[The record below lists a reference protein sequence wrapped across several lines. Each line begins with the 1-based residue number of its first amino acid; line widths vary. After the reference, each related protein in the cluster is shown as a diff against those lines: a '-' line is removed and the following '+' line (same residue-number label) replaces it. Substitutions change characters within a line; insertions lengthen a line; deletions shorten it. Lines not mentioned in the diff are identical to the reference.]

1 MTLTPTPP
9 LDDDSAAEPG
19 EPAADTVAAPGI
31 GRLAATV
38 DRLRVQLQNAETTAD
53 ARALV
58 ELAKGILMERLR
70 CGQAQAAKQLDVLA
84 ERSGLPA
91 LELAADLVNEISND
105 PLTRIAREHTQARDA
120 DLALASLLAGAATLT
135 APGASE
141 SGFDVENAALSVAPT
156 SATAQEASPGARL
169 RAAESG
175 VLSATDA
182 HAAAQSLKQHAL
194 GPLGADAVAIWEL
207 GTDGSLVLAG
217 HAGFSAAE
225 AQRWRHVPPHVLTL
239 ARRAVVE
246 RGIQLISDT
255 SSSDMP
261 SIGLNLRDGAGG
273 RVTLPAEL
281 GGRVLGVLEVCWP
294 QPVEDL
300 PPVVSRQLEALAELC
315 AYTLDGG
322 QQVAADSTVHAGTRR
337 SDASDDATDPRLSD
351 LADTLLD
358 PALVLRPLHDTEGRL
373 ADFVIEYTNKH
384 FADPAG
390 RPRAVVTGLPL
401 LEAYPLA
408 AEPGALFDKVEHVY
422 ATGEPFS
429 SEQLVL
435 NARIDQVPVSSVAA
449 VGISRLG
456 RSVLL
461 TWRLQDEAAR
471 LATLLQHA
479 QRLGRIG
486 GFEENLVTG
495 ETTWNAQLFDLYGLP
510 STAQP
515 IPLNRLENHAHP
527 DDAIA
532 LGRFLRTL
540 MHNRAAASA
549 AFRLQR
555 PDGVLRY
562 IRIVAEPVVDDAG
575 LLIAVRGACQDI
587 SSQHWTEIALAATR
601 DQLAH
606 TEQEA
611 AERNR
616 LALRLQ
622 RAIMPTA
629 PRPIDAAGLDIAVR
643 YRPAETDH
651 LVGGDWYDAVVL
663 PTEQILLVV
672 GDVAG
677 HGIDAATDMVALRN
691 ALRGLAAT
699 GAGPAQ
705 LLSWLNTVAHHLTD
719 HVTATAVCG
728 VYDPSRQT
736 LRWARAGHPPPL
748 LVRDGRATALPLP
761 TGMLLG
767 AVSDAHYGEQELAL
781 HPGDTLMM
789 YTDGLIERKDSTLDQ
804 SLEHLRSAA
813 QVAVPALGEQLDY
826 LLRHSNA
833 DTDDDTCLIGVRVRV
848 GAAAAGA

>member
-9 LDDDSAAEPG
+9 LDGDSAAEPG
-19 EPAADTVAAPGI
+19 EAADTAKAAEQSEEAAPGI

-70 CGQAQAAKQLDVLA
+70 CGQADAAKQLDVLA

-105 PLTRIAREHTQARDA
+105 PLTRIAREHAGSVA
-120 DLALASLLAGAATLT
+120 AAALARRDSDLDSAIAAF
-135 APGASE
+135 
-141 SGFDVENAALSVAPT
+141 SGSPAVELPEP
-156 SATAQEASPGARL
+156 EASPGARL
-169 RAAESG
+169 RTAESG
-175 VLSATDA
+175 VISATDA
-182 HAAAQSLKQHAL
+182 QAAAQSLKQHAL
-194 GPLGADAVAIWEL
+194 GPLGAQAVAIWEL

-217 HAGFSAAE
+217 YAGFNASE
-225 AQRWRHVPPHVLTL
+225 AQRWRHVPPHVATL

-246 RGIQLISDT
+246 RRLQIIADT
-255 SSSDMP
+255 ADCDVP
-261 SIGLNLRDGAGG
+261 SIGANRRDDEGG
-273 RVTLPAEL
+273 RVALPAEL

-294 QPVEDL
+294 HSIGDLQPV
-300 PPVVSRQLEALAELC
+300 VIKQLEALAELC

-322 QQVAADSTVHAGTRR
+322 QQIAAHTTLRAG
-337 SDASDDATDPRLSD
+337 ASATAKGQAVDPQLTD
-351 LADTLLD
+351 LVDTLLD
-358 PALVLRPLHDTEGRL
+358 PALILCPLHDAEGRL
-373 ADFVIEYTNKH
+373 VDFVIEYTNEN
-384 FADPAG
+384 FVDPAG

-429 SEQLVL
+429 TEQLVL

-461 TWRLQDEAAR
+461 NWRLQDEAAR

-510 STAQP
+510 PTAQP
-515 IPLNRLENHAHP
+515 IPLSRLENHAHP
-527 DDAIA
+527 DDADA
-532 LGRFLRTL
+532 LGRFLRAL
-540 MHNRAAASA
+540 MHRHAAASA

-622 RAIMPTA
+622 RAIMPSA
-629 PRPIDAAGLDIAVR
+629 PRPVDAAGLDIAVR

-663 PTEQILLVV
+663 PTEQVLLAV

-728 VYDPSRQT
+728 IYDPSSQT

-748 LVRDGRATALPLP
+748 LIRDGRATALPLP

-767 AVSDAHYGEQELAL
+767 ATGEAHYGEQELTL

-789 YTDGLIERKDSTLDQ
+789 YTDGLIERKDASLDQ
-804 SLEHLRSAA
+804 SLEHLRAAA

-826 LLRHSNA
+826 LLSHSNA
-833 DTDDDTCLIGVRVRV
+833 DTDDDTCLIGIRLREE
-848 GAAAAGA
+848 AAASA

>member
-1 MTLTPTPP
+1 M
-9 LDDDSAAEPG
+9 
-19 EPAADTVAAPGI
+19 
-31 GRLAATV
+31 
-38 DRLRVQLQNAETTAD
+38 
-53 ARALV
+53 
-58 ELAKGILMERLR
+58 R
-70 CGQAQAAKQLDVLA
+70 CGQTEAARQLETLA
-84 ERSGLPA
+84 GRSGLPA

-105 PLTRIAREHTQARDA
+105 PLTRIAREHAEFDGVHTPYQEPGPDAASGPGRDGAADREPPPADA
-120 DLALASLLAGAATLT
+120 DLDDIAPADADVDDTAFDDTALG
-135 APGASE
+135 
-141 SGFDVENAALSVAPT
+141 
-156 SATAQEASPGARL
+156 GARSEVSDVDAAGRASAGVRL
-169 RAAESG
+169 RTAESG
-175 VLSATDA
+175 VLGAADTQ
-182 HAAAQSLKQHAL
+182 AAAQSLKQHAL
-194 GPLGADAVAIWEL
+194 GPLGATAVAIWAL
-207 GTDGSLVLAG
+207 GTDGSLMLAG

-225 AQRWRHVPPHVLTL
+225 ARRWRHVPPYVATL
-239 ARRAVVE
+239 ARRALVE
-246 RGIQLISDT
+246 RRPQWVNDASDQAL
-255 SSSDMP
+255 P
-261 SIGLNLRDGAGG
+261 SIGLGRRGGSGG
-273 RVTLPAEL
+273 RAALAAAL

-294 QPVEDL
+294 RPVDEPS
-300 PPVVSRQLEALAELC
+300 PPVARQLEALAELC
-315 AYTLDGG
+315 AYTLDSG
-322 QQVAADSTVHAGTRR
+322 VAGEDAPGAATAAGRAG
-337 SDASDDATDPRLSD
+337 DVRLTD

-358 PALVLRPLHDTEGRL
+358 AAIILRPLHDEGRL
-373 ADFVIEYTNKH
+373 VDFVIEYTNEH
-384 FADPAG
+384 FVDPAG
-390 RPRAVVTGLPL
+390 RPRSAVTGLPL

-408 AEPGALFDKVEHVY
+408 AEPGAMFDKVEHVY

-429 SEQLVL
+429 SEQVVI

-456 RSVLL
+456 DRVLL

-495 ETTWNAQLFDLYGLP
+495 ETTWNAQLFSLYGLP
-510 STAQP
+510 PTAQP
-515 IPLNRLENHAHP
+515 VPLSRLEAYAHP
-527 DDAIA
+527 DDATAI
-532 LGRFLRTL
+532 GRFLRSL
-540 MHNRAAASA
+540 IHHRSAAST

-555 PDGVLRY
+555 TDGVLRY
-562 IRIVAEPVVDDAG
+562 IRIVAEPVLDDAG
-575 LLIAVRGACQDI
+575 LLVSVRGACQDI

-622 RAIMPTA
+622 RAIMPPA
-629 PRPIDAAGLDIAVR
+629 PRPIDAAGLEIAVR

-663 PTEQILLVV
+663 PTRQILLVV

-705 LLSWLNTVAHHLTD
+705 LLSWLNTVAHHLND
-719 HVTATAVCG
+719 QVTATAVCG
-728 VYDPSRQT
+728 LYDPDSRT

-767 AVSDAHYGEQELAL
+767 VVGDAQYGEQELTL
-781 HPGDTLMM
+781 RHGDTLMM
-789 YTDGLIERKDSTLDQ
+789 YTDGLIERKDSSLDQ
-804 SLEHLRSAA
+804 SLEHLRTAA
-813 QVAVPALGEQLDY
+813 QVSVSALSEQLDY
-826 LLRHSNA
+826 MLMHSNA
-833 DTDDDTCLIGVRVRV
+833 DTDDDTCLIGVHVR
-848 GAAAAGA
+848 

>member
-9 LDDDSAAEPG
+9 LGGDSAAEPG
-19 EPAADTVAAPGI
+19 EAAEAAESTEVVTPGI

-38 DRLRVQLQNAETTAD
+38 DRLRVQLRNAETTAD

-70 CGQAQAAKQLDVLA
+70 CGQADAAKQLDVLS

-105 PLTRIAREHTQARDA
+105 PLTRIAREHPG
-120 DLALASLLAGAATLT
+120 SVAGAVRTPDDSGVDA
-135 APGASE
+135 AIAAFSGSPAVVFSE
-141 SGFDVENAALSVAPT
+141 P
-156 SATAQEASPGARL
+156 EASPGARL
-169 RAAESG
+169 RTAESG
-175 VLSATDA
+175 VISATDA

-194 GPLGADAVAIWEL
+194 GPLGAEAVAIWEL

-217 HAGFSAAE
+217 YAGFSPAE
-225 AQRWRHVPPHVLTL
+225 AQRWRHVPPHVATL

-246 RGIQLISDT
+246 RGLQIIMDASDC
-255 SSSDMP
+255 DVP
-261 SIGLNLRDGAGG
+261 SIGANRRDDAGG
-273 RVTLPAEL
+273 RVALPAEL

-294 QPVEDL
+294 QSIGDLQPVAI
-300 PPVVSRQLEALAELC
+300 RQLEALAELC

-322 QQVAADSTVHAGTRR
+322 QQIAAHTAPRAGAPAAARGQAADPQL
-337 SDASDDATDPRLSD
+337 TDLV
-351 LADTLLD
+351 DTLLD
-358 PALVLRPLHDTEGRL
+358 PALILSPLHDAEGRL
-373 ADFVIEYTNKH
+373 VDFTIEYTNEN

-429 SEQLVL
+429 TEQLVL
-435 NARIDQVPVSSVAA
+435 NSRIDQVPVSSVAA

-510 STAQP
+510 PTAQP
-515 IPLNRLENHAHP
+515 IPLGRLENHAHP
-527 DDAIA
+527 DDADA
-532 LGRFLRTL
+532 LSRFLRAL
-540 MHNRAAASA
+540 MHRHAAASA

-622 RAIMPTA
+622 RAIMPSA
-629 PRPIDAAGLDIAVR
+629 PRPVDAAGLDIAVR

-663 PTEQILLVV
+663 PTEQILLAV

-728 VYDPSRQT
+728 IYDPSSQT

-748 LVRDGRATALPLP
+748 LIRDGRATALPLP

-767 AVSDAHYGEQELAL
+767 ATSEAHYGEQELTL

-789 YTDGLIERKDSTLDQ
+789 YTDGLIERKDSSLDQ
-804 SLEHLRSAA
+804 SLEHLRAAA

-833 DTDDDTCLIGVRVRV
+833 DTDDDTCLIGVRLREE
-848 GAAAAGA
+848 AAASA

>member
-9 LDDDSAAEPG
+9 LDGESAAEPG
-19 EPAADTVAAPGI
+19 DNVEPAAAPGI

-38 DRLRVQLQNAETTAD
+38 DRLRSQLQNAETTAD

-105 PLTRIAREHTQARDA
+105 PLTRIAREHTEARDA
-120 DLALASLLAGAATLT
+120 ELALASLLAGAANFTASRAGESEFGSGVATLAEDSSDAAVS
-135 APGASE
+135 AP
-141 SGFDVENAALSVAPT
+141 
-156 SATAQEASPGARL
+156 EASPGARL

-217 HAGFSAAE
+217 YAGFSAAE
-225 AQRWRHVPPHVLTL
+225 AQRWRHVPPHVVTL

-246 RGIQLISDT
+246 RGIQVVADT

-261 SIGLNLRDGAGG
+261 SIGVNLRDGAGG

-294 QPVEDL
+294 EPVDGL
-300 PPVVSRQLEALAELC
+300 TPVVARQLEALAELC

-322 QQVAADSTVHAGTRR
+322 QQVAAQNSAPTGAHPVTPDEA
-337 SDASDDATDPRLSD
+337 ADPRLSD
-351 LADTLLD
+351 LVDTLLD
-358 PALVLRPLHDTEGRL
+358 PALLLRPLHDVEGRL
-373 ADFVIEYTNKH
+373 VDFVIEYTNKH

-408 AEPGALFDKVEHVY
+408 AEQGALFDKVEHVY

-429 SEQLVL
+429 SEHFVL
-435 NARIDQVPVSSVAA
+435 NARIDQVPVSAVAA
-449 VGISRLG
+449 LGISRLG

-495 ETTWNAQLFDLYGLP
+495 ETTWNAQLFGLYGLP
-510 STAQP
+510 PTAQP

-540 MHNRAAASA
+540 MHSHAPASA

-622 RAIMPTA
+622 RAIMPSA

-705 LLSWLNTVAHHLTD
+705 LLTWLNAVAHHLTD
-719 HVTATAVCG
+719 QVTATAVCG

-748 LVRDGRATALPLP
+748 LVRAGRAMALPLP

-767 AVSDAHYGEQELAL
+767 AVSDAHYGEQELKL

-789 YTDGLIERKDSTLDQ
+789 YTDGLIERKDATLDQ

-813 QVAVPALGEQLDY
+813 QVTVPALGEQLDY

-833 DTDDDTCLIGVRVRV
+833 DTDDDTCLIGVRVRDE
-848 GAAAAGA
+848 AATSGK

>member
-1 MTLTPTPP
+1 MTLTPASP
-9 LDDDSAAEPG
+9 LDDDSAADIAEAT
-19 EPAADTVAAPGI
+19 EAVTPGI

-38 DRLRVQLQNAETTAD
+38 DRLRAQLQNAETTAD

-70 CGQAQAAKQLDVLA
+70 CGQAEAAKQLDVLA

-105 PLTRIAREHTQARDA
+105 PLTRLARDH
-120 DLALASLLAGAATLT
+120 LETALAASASGAPLGLAQPSALDADFDSPLSDPP
-135 APGASE
+135 APQAS
-141 SGFDVENAALSVAPT
+141 A
-156 SATAQEASPGARL
+156 GARL

-182 HAAAQSLKQHAL
+182 HAAAQSLKQHVL
-194 GPLGADAVAIWEL
+194 GPLGADAVAIWTL

-217 HAGFSAAE
+217 HAGFTAAE
-225 AQRWRHVPPHVLTL
+225 AQRWRHVPPHVATP

-246 RGIQLISDT
+246 RSTQLIADT
-255 SSSDMP
+255 SDSGLP
-261 SIGLNLRDGAGG
+261 SIGTNLRDEPGG
-273 RVTLPAEL
+273 RVALPAEL

-294 QPVEDL
+294 QPIGEL
-300 PPVVSRQLEALAELC
+300 PPVVVRQLEALAELC

-322 QQVAADSTVHAGTRR
+322 QQPTTGNDSPARSGDRTV
-337 SDASDDATDPRLSD
+337 DPRLTD

-358 PALVLRPLHDTEGRL
+358 PVLLLSPLHDAEGRL
-373 ADFVIEYTNKH
+373 VDFMIEYTNEH

-401 LEAYPLA
+401 LEAYPLE

-429 SEQLVL
+429 SNRLVL

-449 VGISRLG
+449 VGISRIG
-456 RSVLL
+456 RWVLL
-461 TWRLQDEAAR
+461 TWRLHDEAAR

-510 STAQP
+510 PTAQP
-515 IPLNRLENHAHP
+515 IPLNRLETHAHP
-527 DDAIA
+527 DDATA
-532 LGRFLRTL
+532 LGRFLRAL
-540 MHNRAAASA
+540 IHHRAAAST

-622 RAIMPTA
+622 RAIMPPA
-629 PRPIDAAGLDIAVR
+629 PQPVDAAGLDIAVR

-705 LLSWLNTVAHHLTD
+705 LLSWLNAVAHHLTD

-728 VYDPSRQT
+728 IYDPPSQT

-748 LVRDGRATALPLP
+748 LVRAGRATALPLP

-767 AVSDAHYGEQELAL
+767 ATGDAQYGEQELTL

-789 YTDGLIERKDSTLDQ
+789 YTDGLIERKDATLDQ
-804 SLEHLRSAA
+804 SLEHLRAAA
-813 QVAVPALGEQLDY
+813 QVSVPALGEQLDY
-826 LLRHSNA
+826 LLMHSNA
-833 DTDDDTCLIGVRVRV
+833 DTDDDTCLIGVRVREDF
-848 GAAAAGA
+848 AA

>member
-1 MTLTPTPP
+1 MTLTPAFPP
-9 LDDDSAAEPG
+9 DDASKADHPER
-19 EPAADTVAAPGI
+19 ADTVASGI

-38 DRLRVQLQNAETTAD
+38 DRLRNQLQNAETTAD
-53 ARALV
+53 ARALI

-70 CGQAQAAKQLDVLA
+70 CGPAEASRQLDLLA
-84 ERSGLPA
+84 ERSGLPM

-105 PLTRIAREHTQARDA
+105 PLTRIAREHAERSSPTGARIAAQAEEAFQVTTGDE
-120 DLALASLLAGAATLT
+120 
-135 APGASE
+135 P
-141 SGFDVENAALSVAPT
+141 
-156 SATAQEASPGARL
+156 SAQPDPRQPQASPGVRL

-182 HAAAQSLKQHAL
+182 HAAAQSLRQHAL
-194 GPLGADAVAIWEL
+194 APLGADAVAIWAL
-207 GTDGSLVLAG
+207 DTDGSLMLAG

-225 AQRWRHVPPHVLTL
+225 AQRWRHVPPHVVTL
-239 ARRAVVE
+239 ARRAIAE
-246 RGIQLISDT
+246 RGIHLVPDT
-255 SSSDMP
+255 SACDLP
-261 SIGLNLRDGAGG
+261 SIAVAGQRAPGG
-273 RVTLPAEL
+273 RAAVPAEL

-294 QPVEDL
+294 EPVRELQPV
-300 PPVVSRQLEALAELC
+300 VVRQLEALAELC

-322 QQVAADSTVHAGTRR
+322 QQSAQQTLSGAAAPHSGASVAAL
-337 SDASDDATDPRLSD
+337 SDTGLID

-358 PALVLRPLHDTEGRL
+358 PAVILRPLHDAEGRL
-373 ADFVIEYTNKH
+373 CDFVVDYVNGH

-401 LEAYPLA
+401 LEAYPAA
-408 AEPGALFDKVEHVY
+408 AEAGALFDKVEHVY

-429 SEQLVL
+429 SDRLVI
-435 NARIDQVPVSSVAA
+435 NARIDQVPVSAVAA
-449 VGISRLG
+449 VGITRLG
-456 RSVLL
+456 SSVLL

-486 GFEENLVTG
+486 GFEENLITG

-510 STAQP
+510 PTAPP
-515 IPLNRLENHAHP
+515 IPLGSLELHAHP
-527 DDAIA
+527 DDATA
-532 LGRFLRTL
+532 LGRFLRSL
-540 MHNRAAASA
+540 MHHHVPASA

-562 IRIVAEPVVDDAG
+562 IRIVAEPVIDDAG

-601 DQLAH
+601 DRLAH

-622 RAIMPTA
+622 RAIMPSA
-629 PRPIDAAGLDIAVR
+629 PRPIDATGLEIAVR
-643 YRPAETDH
+643 YRPAEMDH

-663 PTEQILLVV
+663 PTGQILLAV

-705 LLSWLNTVAHHLTD
+705 LLSWLNTVAHHLAEQ
-719 HVTATAVCG
+719 VTATAVCG
-728 VYDPSRQT
+728 VYDPGSRT

-767 AVSDAHYGEQELAL
+767 AIGEARYGEQELTL

-804 SLEHLRSAA
+804 SLEHLRTAA
-813 QVAVPALGEQLDY
+813 QAAAPTLGDQLDY

-833 DTDDDTCLIGVRVRV
+833 DTDDDTCLIGVRVREENR
-848 GAAAAGA
+848 ATD

>member
-1 MTLTPTPP
+1 MALTPNPP
-9 LDDDSAAEPG
+9 LDDDSA
-19 EPAADTVAAPGI
+19 AAPGI

-38 DRLRVQLQNAETTAD
+38 DRLRVQLQKAETTAD

-58 ELAKGILMERLR
+58 ELAKGVLMERLR
-70 CGQAQAAKQLDVLA
+70 CGQAQAAKQLDLLA

-105 PLTRIAREHTQARDA
+105 PLTRIAREHPEARDT

-135 APGASE
+135 APESSE
-141 SGFDVENAALSVAPT
+141 SGFDAEIAALSVAPS
-156 SATAQEASPGARL
+156 SATAAQEASPAARL
-169 RAAESG
+169 RTAESG

-217 HAGFSAAE
+217 HAGFSTAE
-225 AQRWRHVPPHVLTL
+225 ARRWRHVPPHVVTL

-255 SSSDMP
+255 SSSGMP

-294 QPVEDL
+294 RPVAEL

-315 AYTLDGG
+315 AHTLDGG
-322 QQVAADSTVHAGTRR
+322 RQVAADAAVHAGTRR
-337 SDASDDATDPRLSD
+337 PDALHDAADPRLSD

-358 PALVLRPLHDTEGRL
+358 PALVLRPLQDAEGRL
-373 ADFVIEYTNKH
+373 VDFVIEYTNKH
-384 FADPAG
+384 FTDPAG

-422 ATGEPFS
+422 ATGEPFR

-510 STAQP
+510 PTAQP
-515 IPLNRLENHAHP
+515 IPLNGLENHAHP
-527 DDAIA
+527 DDAIV

-540 MHNRAAASA
+540 MHNHAAASA

-663 PTEQILLVV
+663 PSEQILLVV

-728 VYDPSRQT
+728 VYDPSSQR

-767 AVSDAHYGEQELAL
+767 AVSDAHYREQELAL
-781 HPGDTLMM
+781 FPGDTLMM
-789 YTDGLIERKDSTLDQ
+789 YTDGLIERKDATLDQ

-813 QVAVPALGEQLDY
+813 QVALPALGEKLDY

-833 DTDDDTCLIGVRVRV
+833 DTDDDTCLIGVRVRASA
-848 GAAAAGA
+848 GAASV